1 MDIENRSYLTD
12 SELQEL
18 LAVAEKSPP
27 SQRFLAEIV
36 PFSGLSAAE
45 FSHLR
50 ETWIDWGDEGEPV
63 SISIPATMA
72 CTTIRCRKNFWDCI
86 EDQRLCVRCR
96 QSDIDGRSVSRK
108 KRTVNITEQRAIDS
122 LKQIFGIYDQMPISG
137 VGEACQKLR
146 GKVHFGD
153 QINYGYLVRTRTR
166 LLAENGLPLDQICQE
181 MGLPPAKKLGGFQT
195 RHLSA
200 VRAAETNYSV
210 NARPRMIYEYLQQYG
225 PATNRD
231 IREYLNT
238 GKASTTRML
247 QSLKEYGLVEYVS
260 RDKEQFNAKQYSAC
274 SEEFVV
280 PCSVCERVFDSIQ
293 GVKIHESVH
302 NQE

>member
-1 MDIENRSYLTD
+1 
-12 SELQEL
+12 
-18 LAVAEKSPP
+18 
-27 SQRFLAEIV
+27 
-36 PFSGLSAAE
+36 
-45 FSHLR
+45 
-50 ETWIDWGDEGEPV
+50 
-63 SISIPATMA
+63 
-72 CTTIRCRKNFWDCI
+72 
-86 EDQRLCVRCR
+86 
-96 QSDIDGRSVSRK
+96 
-108 KRTVNITEQRAIDS
+108 
-122 LKQIFGIYDQMPISG
+122 
-137 VGEACQKLR
+137 
-146 GKVHFGD
+146 
-153 QINYGYLVRTRTR
+153 
-166 LLAENGLPLDQICQE
+166 
-181 MGLPPAKKLGGFQT
+181 MGLPPAKKLGDFQT

-200 VRAAETNYSV
+200 VRAAETNYSI
-210 NARPRMIYEYLQQYG
+210 NARPQMIYEYLQQYG